1 MVKTKGVT
9 LVALATLLAGF
20 VASCASAET
29 PSPMV
34 DNNPSSGTTIT
45 LESSVDSEK

>member
-20 VASCASAET
+20 VASCSSAELPT
-29 PSPMV
+29 PTEISP
-34 DNNPSSGTTIT
+34 PATTIT
-45 LESSVDSEK
+45 VEAEDDLSR